1 MGISI
6 NGCYCGNQSFVI
18 MEIGSNRLYV
28 KFVFDGVG
36 LVVGFWLMFCEVYVQ
51 CGESI
56 RLIYDVFQVYIM
68 LFNYFVVYFYNV
80 DCVWIILVFVIEIVQ
95 VEFDENFN
103 IEIY

>member
-1 MGISI
+1 
-6 NGCYCGNQSFVI
+6 

-28 KFVFDGVG
+28 KFVFDSVG

>member
-1 MGISI
+1 
-6 NGCYCGNQSFVI
+6 

-28 KFVFDGVG
+28 KFVIDGVG

>member
-1 MGISI
+1 
-6 NGCYCGNQSFVI
+6 

-36 LVVGFWLMFCEVYVQ
+36 LVVGFWLMFREVYVQ

-68 LFNYFVVYFYNV
+68 SFNYFVVYFYNV